1 MAATS
6 PFEQRIAALDNDDLM
21 RLLSSRHSVRSYTDR
36 HLEGEA
42 RAQIQ
47 REIDV
52 CNEQFGLSMQLCLD
66 NPQAF
71 DGTLA
76 HYGSFRDVRNHIA
89 LVGPKRPALD
99 EDCGTAGG
107 RVVLLAQSLGLN
119 TCWVALTFRRRASA
133 ARIAPGERFV
143 CCMAIGYGEND
154 GASHSVKPIEKLA
167 RTGSNALDTMLAWFV
182 SGLKA
187 AQLAPTALNQQRFCF
202 DLDEDRRAVQAR
214 TLPTPSCGHID
225 LGIARLH
232 FELGANTVSDD
243 WMFS

>member
-42 RAQIQ
+42 LAQIQ

-52 CNEQFGLSMQLCLD
+52 CNEQLGLSMQLCLD

-76 HYGSFRDVRNHIA
+76 HYGSFRGVRNHIA

-119 TCWVALTFRRRASA
+119 TYAPIRRAHQ
-133 ARIAPGERFV
+133 G
-143 CCMAIGYGEND
+143 
-154 GASHSVKPIEKLA
+154 
-167 RTGSNALDTMLAWFV
+167 
-182 SGLKA
+182 
-187 AQLAPTALNQQRFCF
+187 
-202 DLDEDRRAVQAR
+202 RR
-214 TLPTPSCGHID
+214 
-225 LGIARLH
+225 
-232 FELGANTVSDD
+232 
-243 WMFS
+243 